1 MNDLIRRVTLDRH
14 KKIVTTAFNP
24 GDTVEVA
31 VLVRDFDKEK
41 KNDKK
46 KDKKGAEDKGRERI
60 QNFRGTVIKLQGRGI
75 SRTFTVRKMSDGIG
89 VERTFPFA
97 SPAVESVKLIAHG
110 KVRRAKLF
118 YLRGLRGKKARI
130 DFELVSTEKA
140 VKPAAAATKAPAAP
154 TEEAE

>member
-1 MNDLIRRVTLDRH
+1 MNDLIRRVTLGRH
-14 KKIVTTAFNP
+14 KKIVTTSFFP

-46 KDKKGAEDKGRERI
+46 KEKKCATDAGRERI
-60 QNFRGTVIKLQGRGI
+60 QNFRGTVIKIQGRGI
-75 SRTFTVRKMSDGIG
+75 SRTFTVRKMSDGVG

-110 KVRRAKLF
+110 KVRRAKLY
-118 YLRGLRGKKARI
+118 YLRELRGKKAVLQVGI
-130 DFELVSTEKA
+130 MPMTVSIKDLVL
-140 VKPAAAATKAPAAP
+140 VKDRTR
-154 TEEAE
+154 

>member
-1 MNDLIRRVTLDRH
+1 MNDLIRRVTLGRH
-14 KKIVTTAFNP
+14 TKMVTTTFFP

-46 KDKKGAEDKGRERI
+46 AAKKGAADAGRERI

-110 KVRRAKLF
+110 KVRRAKLY

-130 DFELVSTEKA
+130 NFELVTEEKKVVAPKA
-140 VKPAAAATKAPAAP
+140 TAAAPAPDQAA
-154 TEEAE
+154 E